1 MKKNF
6 SKKVENFVCEQC
18 GKENVGNG
26 YTDHCSN
33 CLYSKH
39 VDINPGDRESQC
51 KGLMKPIAVEV
62 KNDRYRIYYKCQK
75 CGYKHR
81 VFASEDDNFEKI
93 LSIAGKSIDM

>member
-39 VDINPGDRESQC
+39 MDINPGDRESQC
-51 KGLMKPIAVEV
+51 KSLMKPIAVKV
-62 KNDRYRIYYKCQK
+62 KNDKYR
-75 CGYKHR
+75 
-81 VFASEDDNFEKI
+81 
-93 LSIAGKSIDM
+93 